1 MTSGAAATVD
11 LDEQARSLAA
21 KAKLVANR
29 ATEDELA
36 WLIWSAGT
44 LRGSIK
50 FMAAGN
56 WLGVKQAQKLLLQAG
71 WAGVLAR
78 VGGRLNIPLKSK
90 TCGHSTRTVCAR
102 ARGGCWLRCVARSL
116 KAKPPHRLTRRIIS
130 PCQNCGPAP
139 EQSLTARR
147 RPARLIGP
155 QGKTHP
161 CPAP

>member
-78 VGGRLNIPLKSK
+78 VGGRLNIPLESK
-90 TCGHSTRTVCAR
+90 NLRPFDKDRLR
-102 ARGGCWLRCVARSL
+102 AG
-116 KAKPPHRLTRRIIS
+116 
-130 PCQNCGPAP
+130 
-139 EQSLTARR
+139 ARR
-147 RPARLIGP
+147 LLAAMHHEIA
-155 QGKTHP
+155 KS
-161 CPAP
+161 